1 MSRIINTESI
11 GKQRKQ
17 ITRSIVLAIRELMVQ
32 TNITDEVKDLSAYIV
47 IGLEKIA
54 DSIDTTVEPW
64 EKRGYWLKADKF
76 RLQWDWTCSL
86 SEEMKEAI
94 LTDNWVDVAKNIAV
108 VTEKLNNV
116 DLPKRHNL
124 GTPWRGAYKEL
135 RKRMSK

>member
-11 GKQRKQ
+11 GKQRNQ
-17 ITRSIVLAIRELMVQ
+17 ITRSIVLAIRELMLQ
-32 TNITDEVKDLSAYIV
+32 TNITEEVKDLSAYIV
-47 IGLEKIA
+47 IGLETIA

-135 RKRMSK
+135 RKRMSE

>member
-1 MSRIINTESI
+1 LSRIINTESI

-76 RLQWDWTCSL
+76 RLQWDWTCNL
-86 SEEMKEAI
+86 SEEMRDAI